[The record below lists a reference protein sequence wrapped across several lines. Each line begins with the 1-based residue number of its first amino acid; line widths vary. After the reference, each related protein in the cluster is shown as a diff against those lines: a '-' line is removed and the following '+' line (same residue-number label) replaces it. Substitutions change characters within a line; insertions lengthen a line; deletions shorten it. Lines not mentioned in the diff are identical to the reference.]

1 MNTQNILQTYIN
13 NIIQI
18 NTPFGSGS
26 GFIIGDLIITNA
38 HVVNGLR
45 EVLITAKQIKRQKA
59 AVIYDDQVLDLAFIV
74 CPQITLDHPLILSQ
88 SPVKDGDLA
97 IAIGHPY
104 GLNYSATE
112 GIVSKAERLEGELEY
127 LQIDAAIN
135 PGNSGG
141 PVLNID
147 GEVIGVN
154 TFILQNTQNLGFALP
169 YYYVRDA
176 INDFKALA
184 KENIIRCFSCKNLI
198 EEKRIIHDFCPVC
211 GVKLEVAKQRRL
223 GYRPSG
229 TVALIEKILDSLQI
243 DVTISRESQRSW
255 KFLEGSAHIEVNFYE
270 NGIIVAES
278 LLCNMPKEKIEVMYD
293 YLLEKNDTFNYL
305 KFSIRDNGVVLS
317 YLIIDS
323 SLTFEDGRIGIDRLK
338 SAANH
343 YNDIL
348 IEHFKA
354 SRPRYDDELTITNDK
369 EP

>member
-38 HVVNGLR
+38 HVVNGLK
-45 EVLITAKQIKRQKA
+45 EVLISAKQIKRQKA
-59 AVIYDDQVLDLAFIV
+59 NVIYDDQVLDLAFIV
-74 CPQITLDHPLILSQ
+74 CPKITLDHPLILSQ
-88 SPVKDGDLA
+88 SPVKDGDIA

-141 PVLNID
+141 PVLNVN

-154 TFILQNTQNLGFALP
+154 TFILINTQNLGFALP
-169 YYYVRDA
+169 YYYVEDA
-176 INDFKALA
+176 IKEFKDFA
-184 KENIIRCFSCKNLI
+184 KENVIRCFSCKNLI
-198 EEKRIIHDFCPVC
+198 EEREIENDYCPLC

-229 TVALIEKILDSLQI
+229 TVALIEKILASLKI
-243 DVTISRESQRSW
+243 DVTIARESQRSW
-255 KFLEGSAHIEVNFYE
+255 KFTEGTAHIEINFYE
-270 NGIIVAES
+270 NGVIVADA
-278 LLCNMPKEKIEVMYD
+278 LLCMMPKENIEAMYD
-293 YLLEKNDTFNYL
+293 YLLEKNDSFNYL
-305 KFSIRDNGVVLS
+305 QFSIRDNGVIIS

-323 SLTFEDGRIGIDRLK
+323 SLTFEDGKVGIDRLK

-343 YNDIL
+343 YDDIL
-348 IEHFKA
+348 IKQFGA
-354 SRPRYDDELTITNDK
+354 IRPKHDDDAF
-369 EP
+369 

>member
-38 HVVNGLR
+38 HVVNGLK
-45 EVLITAKQIKRQKA
+45 EVLISAKQIKRQKA

-74 CPQITLDHPLILSQ
+74 CPKIILDHSLMLSQ

-141 PVLNID
+141 PVLNIN

-154 TFILQNTQNLGFALP
+154 TFILINTQNLGFALP
-169 YYYVRDA
+169 YYYVQEA
-176 INDFKALA
+176 IENFKAFG
-184 KENIIRCFSCKNLI
+184 KQNVIRCFSCKNLI
-198 EEKRIIHDFCPVC
+198 EEKQIKNDYCPVC
-211 GVKLEVAKQRRL
+211 GVKLDVAKQRRL

-229 TVALIEKILDSLQI
+229 TVALVEEILDSLNI
-243 DVTISRESQRSW
+243 DVTIARESQRSW
-255 KFLEGSAHIEVNFYE
+255 KFTEGTAHVEVNFYE
-270 NGIIVAES
+270 NGIIVADA
-278 LLCNMPKEKIEVMYD
+278 LLCKMPKENIEVMYD
-293 YLLEKNDTFNYL
+293 YLLEKNDSFNYL
-305 KFSIRDNGVVLS
+305 QFSIRDNGVIIS

-323 SLTFEDGRIGIDRLK
+323 SLTFEDGKVGIDRLK

-343 YNDIL
+343 YDDIL
-348 IEHFKA
+348 IEQFGA
-354 SRPRYDDELTITNDK
+354 TRPKHDDDVF
-369 EP
+369 

>member
-1 MNTQNILQTYIN
+1 MNTQHILQTYIN

-26 GFIIGDLIITNA
+26 GFIIDDLIITNA
-38 HVVNGLR
+38 HVVNGLK
-45 EVLITAKQIKRQKA
+45 EVLISAKQIKRQKA
-59 AVIYDDQVLDLAFIV
+59 NVIYDDQVLDLAFI
-74 CPQITLDHPLILSQ
+74 TLPPVTIEHPLILSKT
-88 SPVKDGDLA
+88 PVKDGDVA
-97 IAIGHPY
+97 IAVGHPY

-141 PVLNID
+141 PVLNTR

-176 INDFKALA
+176 INDFKALG

-198 EEKRIIHDFCPVC
+198 EETRIVNDFCPVC

-223 GYRPSG
+223 GYRPTG
-229 TVALIEKILDSLQI
+229 TVALIEKILDSLKI
-243 DVTISRESQRSW
+243 DVTIARESQRSW
-255 KFLEGSAHIEVNFYE
+255 KFMEGSAHIEVNFYE

-278 LLCNMPKEKIEVMYD
+278 QLCSMPKEKIETMYD

-305 KFSIRDNGVVLS
+305 QFSIRDNAVVLS

-323 SLTFEDGRIGIDRLK
+323 SLTYEEGQIGIARLK
-338 SAANH
+338 SAADN
-343 YNDIL
+343 YDDIL
-348 IEHFKA
+348 IKEFGA
-354 SRPRYDDELTITNDK
+354 SRPKHDNDAF
-369 EP
+369 

>member
-38 HVVNGLR
+38 HVVNGLK
-45 EVLITAKQIKRQKA
+45 EVLISAKQIKRQKA
-59 AVIYDDQVLDLAFIV
+59 DVIYDDQVLDLAFIV
-74 CPQITLDHPLILSQ
+74 CPQIALDHPLILSQ

-97 IAIGHPY
+97 IAVGHPY

-141 PVLNID
+141 PVLNVN

-154 TFILQNTQNLGFALP
+154 TFILINTQNLGFALP
-169 YYYVRDA
+169 YYYVQEA
-176 INDFKALA
+176 IEAFKAFG
-184 KENIIRCFSCKNLI
+184 KQNVIRCFSCKNLI
-198 EEKRIIHDFCPVC
+198 EEKQIKNDYCPVC
-211 GVKLEVAKQRRL
+211 GVKLDVAKQRRL

-229 TVALIEKILDSLQI
+229 TVALIEKILNSLKI
-243 DVTISRESQRSW
+243 DVTIARESQRSW
-255 KFLEGSAHIEVNFYE
+255 KFTEGTAHIEINFFE
-270 NGIIVAES
+270 NGIIVADA
-278 LLCNMPKEKIEVMYD
+278 LLCKMPKENIEMMYD
-293 YLLEKNDTFNYL
+293 YLLEKNDSFNYL
-305 KFSIRDNGVVLS
+305 QFSIRDNGVIIS

-323 SLTFEDGRIGIDRLK
+323 SLTFEDGKVGIDRLK

-343 YNDIL
+343 YDDIL
-348 IEHFKA
+348 IEQFGA
-354 SRPRYDDELTITNDK
+354 TRPKHDDDAF
-369 EP
+369 